1 MLQSWARRQGNLRHA
16 HIKHFSLSLKA
27 LSAHGWWFMRIQV
40 PPTSGGHLFLKT
52 GSKHTRRHWG
62 WVSQC
67 LKCQRGRS
75 LPLIGPKKSRNLV
88 VVQTEN
94 DKNTTDCKWALRRHD
109 HIFFQ
114 RTDTSFRVWKR
125 EKKTEERWQ
134 IDNETAK
141 SLILRI
147 ICFFCSMASSGETV
161 NQRLERNKLCSKI
174 LFPKHLRLGG
184 REQQREKIQL
194 FSSFITSL
202 VTNKTRFTERQH
214 SLVL

>member
-1 MLQSWARRQGNLRHA
+1 MS
-16 HIKHFSLSLKA
+16 IKETLPRLFSRGQTHHLE
-27 LSAHGWWFMRIQV
+27 
-40 PPTSGGHLFLKT
+40 SG
-52 GSKHTRRHWG
+52 
-62 WVSQC
+62 
-67 LKCQRGRS
+67 RG
-75 LPLIGPKKSRNLV
+75 
-88 VVQTEN
+88 
-94 DKNTTDCKWALRRHD
+94 
-109 HIFFQ
+109 
-114 RTDTSFRVWKR
+114 
-125 EKKTEERWQ
+125 KKTEERWQ

-161 NQRLERNKLCSKI
+161 NQRLEGNKLCSKI